1 MGASN
6 HNLKAFY
13 TTVLSGDSSN
23 REGIAAR
30 QYWTHLFGKD
40 FKREREGFAP
50 NNLLNYGYAILRAAT
65 ARALMGSGLLPALG
79 IFHRNRY
86 NAFPLADDIMEP
98 YRPYVD
104 EIVFN
109 AAEEGLLELDK
120 ETKARLL
127 NLLFTDVKIGKVTRP
142 LTNALTIT
150 SASLLKYYKGETKKL
165 TLPVF
170 E

>member
-1 MGASN
+1 
-6 HNLKAFY
+6 
-13 TTVLSGDSSN
+13 
-23 REGIAAR
+23 
-30 QYWTHLFGKD
+30 LFGKS
-40 FKREREGFAP
+40 FKREREGNAP

>member
-1 MGASN
+1 M
-6 HNLKAFY
+6 
-13 TTVLSGDSSN
+13 
-23 REGIAAR
+23 
-30 QYWTHLFGKD
+30 FGKD